1 MPTRHDSQSTTCP
14 VASLRERTRM
24 YKFGCGR
31 NKQTPKSMTSG
42 DDHHMKNSEV
52 REKCQNIL
60 KNVSIH
66 KSKNTR

>member
-1 MPTRHDSQSTTCP
+1 
-14 VASLRERTRM
+14 M

-42 DDHHMKNSEV
+42 DDRHMKNSEV
-52 REKCQNIL
+52 REKYQNLL